1 MSITSA
7 IVLFAVLWFLVLFCY
22 LPFVSHTQQQEG
34 KVEPGTHASAPSD
47 FKPGRVARRVSLI
60 TVVLWVLLS
69 AVILSGAI
77 TVRDFDVMN
86 RLGSSTV
93 SGTNE

>member
-7 IVLFAVLWFLVLFCY
+7 IVLFAVLWFLVLFCV

-47 FKPGRVARRVSLI
+47 FKPRRVAMRVTMI
-60 TVVLWVLLS
+60 TAVLWVLLGG
-69 AVILSGAI
+69 VILSGVI

-86 RLGSSTV
+86 RLDPLPTFGP
-93 SGTNE
+93 NE